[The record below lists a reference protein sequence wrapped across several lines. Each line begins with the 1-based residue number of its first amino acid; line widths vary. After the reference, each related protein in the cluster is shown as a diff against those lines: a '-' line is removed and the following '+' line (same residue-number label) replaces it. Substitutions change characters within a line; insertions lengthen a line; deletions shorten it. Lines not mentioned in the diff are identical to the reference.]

1 VNNEP
6 YPVIVTSNELTST
19 GPITSST
26 KSTNHSNGFMKGLL
40 GNDGGRT
47 GDQGGGDV
55 GAALA
60 RLNFGV
66 EDLNRQLKSEVPH
79 LSVIPCLCDG
89 A

>member
-1 VNNEP
+1 
-6 YPVIVTSNELTST
+6 
-19 GPITSST
+19 
-26 KSTNHSNGFMKGLL
+26 MKGLL

-79 LSVIPCLCDG
+79 LSLIPCVCDG